1 MWVLTSPTST
11 KCWWYLVHC
20 RCKYLL
26 NEWGNDVCP
35 SLYMCDRGDL
45 PLTKYTS
52 SRDVVVVVQL
62 LSRVQ
67 LFSALRTAAPQAP
80 LSSIISCSLL
90 KFMSFVSVMPS
101 NSFILGLFSFR
112 LQFSQDQSLFQLF
125 GSASGKEPK
134 VRNSSTTHWGWIYLF
149 EGPISSI

>member
-1 MWVLTSPTST
+1 MADPYINFHDASKST
-11 KCWWYLVHC
+11 ASQKNPKKDSSSDYQPRGVWW
-20 RCKYLL
+20 
-26 NEWGNDVCP
+26 NDVCP

-125 GSASGKEPK
+125 ASGKEPK
-134 VRNSSTTHWGWIYLF
+134 VRNSSTTH
-149 EGPISSI
+149 